1 MIGKQTKGTSFS
13 GCVCYVLREDKSKL
27 LEAVGVEGTPEQMT
41 EQFELQTLLY
51 DKVKNTVGH
60 TSLNFS
66 PEDGERLKTDDKLM
80 LQIAHDYMVKMGITN
95 TQYIVARHTD
105 REHPHCH
112 IVFNRVDNDG
122 KTISDKNDFYRNEKV
137 CKMLTAKY
145 RLHFANGKDS
155 IKEERLR
162 PYDKAKHEVYKVLKE
177 ELPHARSWNELKE
190 VLSERGIE
198 LKFKV
203 SRTTKEVQGVKFKYG
218 GISFPGSKVSR
229 EFSYMNIDN
238 QLGRNAFE
246 DDFNH
251 RQAAIRQSVEKAVQT
266 ASQNRS
272 DDSCSGGLGLF
283 SISGSSYNATDA
295 EANQEMAEIL
305 RKKKKAKR
313 KRGMRL

>member
-1 MIGKQTKGTSFS
+1 MIGKQTKGTSFN
-13 GCVCYVLREDKSKL
+13 GCLCYVLREDKSKL
-27 LEAVGVEGTPEQMT
+27 LEAIGVEGTPEQMA
-41 EQFELQTLLY
+41 EQFELQTLLN
-51 DKVKNTVGH
+51 DRVKNTVGH

-66 PEDGERLKTDDKLM
+66 PEDGERLHHDDALM
-80 LQIAHDYMVKMGITN
+80 LQIAHDYMAKMGIEN

-122 KTISDKNDFYRNEKV
+122 KTISDRNDFYRNEKV

-145 RLHFANGKDS
+145 RLHFANGKDN

-162 PYDKAKHEVYKVLKE
+162 PYDKAKHEVYKALKE
-177 ELPHARSWNELKE
+177 ELLHARSWNELKE
-190 VLSERGIE
+190 TLSNRGIE
-198 LKFKV
+198 MKFKV

-218 GISFPGSKVSR
+218 GISFSGSKVSR
-229 EFSYMNIDN
+229 EFSYINIDY
-238 QLGRNAFE
+238 QLRRNAFE
-246 DDFNH
+246 DDFSH
-251 RQAAIRQSVEKAVQT
+251 RQASIRQPKEEAVQT
-266 ASQNRS
+266 VSQNRS
-272 DDSCSGGLGLF
+272 EDNSGSSFGLF
-283 SISGSSYNATDA
+283 SISGSSYNAADA

>member
-27 LEAVGVEGTPEQMT
+27 LEAVDVDGTPEQIA
-41 EQFELQTLLY
+41 EQFELQTLLN

-66 PEDGERLKTDDKLM
+66 PEDGERLRYDDALM
-80 LQIAHDYMVKMGITN
+80 LQISHDYMAKMGISN

-145 RLHFANGKDS
+145 RLHFANGKDN
-155 IKEERLR
+155 IKEGRLR
-162 PYDKAKHEVYKVLKE
+162 PYDRVKYEVYKALKE
-177 ELPHARSWNELKE
+177 ELPHARSWEELKDT
-190 VLSERGIE
+190 LSNRDID

-203 SRTTKEVQGVKFKYG
+203 SRTTREVQGVKFEYG
-218 GISFPGSKVSR
+218 GISFSGSKVSR
-229 EFSYMNIDN
+229 EFSYMSIDC
-238 QLGRNAFE
+238 QLRQNAFE
-246 DDFNH
+246 DDFDR
-251 RQAAIRQSVEKAVQT
+251 RQAVIRQSKEETVQMVP
-266 ASQNRS
+266 ASRS
-272 DDSCSGGLGLF
+272 DDRFNNSLGLF
-283 SISGSSYNATDA
+283 SGIGSAFSATDA
-295 EANQEMAEIL
+295 EDNQEIADML
-305 RKKKKAKR
+305 RRKKKTKR